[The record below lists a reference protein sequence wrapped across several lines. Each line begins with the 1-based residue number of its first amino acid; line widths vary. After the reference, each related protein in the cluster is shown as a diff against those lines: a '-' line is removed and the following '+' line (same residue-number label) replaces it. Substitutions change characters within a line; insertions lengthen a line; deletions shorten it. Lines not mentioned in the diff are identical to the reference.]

1 MFHLKV
7 VRDMEWGKPVLGL
20 YLILFR
26 MQFFATIY
34 KVLGRVS
41 YYIVPLEF
49 QCIVVIGFRAIKLE
63 NLVVGI
69 LGSKDSHDFPPA
81 MPYAKIER

>member
-1 MFHLKV
+1 
-7 VRDMEWGKPVLGL
+7 
-20 YLILFR
+20 

-34 KVLGRVS
+34 KVWGRVS

-81 MPYAKIER
+81 MPYAKIERGNSTYFSAHTVNHGPYRNC